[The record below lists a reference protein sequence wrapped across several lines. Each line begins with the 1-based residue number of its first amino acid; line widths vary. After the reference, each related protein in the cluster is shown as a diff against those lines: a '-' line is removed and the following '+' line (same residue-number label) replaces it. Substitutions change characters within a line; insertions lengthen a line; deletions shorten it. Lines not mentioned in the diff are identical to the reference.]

1 MTCVGHEKGH
11 FAVALLVFA
20 VVIAA
25 AAQETPSQ
33 CHRMTRR
40 VKIEGI
46 HNAGEV
52 TPNLFRGGAPTTSG
66 LSALKQKGVAIIVD
80 LRGVNQFERKK
91 ANALGME
98 YVPLPWHCPFPRD
111 ATFARFLKL
120 LRDNR
125 GKKVFVHCR
134 LGDDRVGMAIAA
146 YRMAE
151 EGWSADEA
159 MKEMEAYGFT
169 WSHHFICVGLASYEA
184 QFPQHWKNSPAFAD
198 LRARSRQTAAD
209 R

>member
-1 MTCVGHEKGH
+1 MTCVGHERGH
-11 FAVALLVFA
+11 FAAVLLIFA
-20 VVIAA
+20 VAIGA

-33 CHRMTRR
+33 SHKIARR
-40 VKIEGI
+40 IKIEGI

-52 TPNLFRGGAPTTSG
+52 TPSLFRGSVPTSNG

-80 LRGVNQFERKK
+80 LRGTSQFERKQ
-91 ANALGME
+91 AEALGIE

-120 LRDNR
+120 LRDNA

-151 EGWSADEA
+151 QGWTADEA

-184 QFPQHWKNSPAFAD
+184 QFPQHWKNSPVFGD
-198 LRARSRQTAAD
+198 LRSGSGQTAAD
-209 R
+209 H